1 MIIKWKVYFWF
12 YRSAKRKF
20 YGRVQNLLFGYIDI
34 ENIKG
39 AIYEHF
45 FSVWFA
51 HTTSTCWASLTIH
64 SRAKGTNLAKK
75 IDFYYYYIALTNL
88 LYLLFFISFHELF

>member
-45 FSVWFA
+45 FSV
-51 HTTSTCWASLTIH
+51 
-64 SRAKGTNLAKK
+64 
-75 IDFYYYYIALTNL
+75 
-88 LYLLFFISFHELF
+88 

>member
-1 MIIKWKVYFWF
+1 MYKSTCKILTEMPMIIKWKVYFWF

-45 FSVWFA
+45 FSV
-51 HTTSTCWASLTIH
+51 
-64 SRAKGTNLAKK
+64 
-75 IDFYYYYIALTNL
+75 
-88 LYLLFFISFHELF
+88 